1 MKYFRTGITSA
12 ASSSTWPTCPPAALL
27 ASVSPLPAFAQDL
40 HPVEDPRALGF
51 DPAGLAAIDAAIET
65 LSAEHARP
73 GYAVI
78 VTRGEDIAYVA
89 EAGTANF
96 ETGEAFTITTPV
108 RIASMSKPVTAV
120 AIMQLV
126 EDGLVELDAPV
137 SRYLPAFADVEVAV
151 SPMASEDGQ
160 ITTRAPDTEM
170 TVEHLLT
177 HTSGLGYIFEGETD
191 LGQLYLNNSL
201 YAGDGD
207 LMARMDQL
215 AGLPLYTDPGERW
228 IYSYSIDVLGAIVQ
242 VASGQPFE
250 DYLEAEIF
258 TPLGMESTG
267 FFFEDV
273 DFSEEDLA
281 PLYVHD
287 EAGNLVLYPEAF
299 MPDWASGGGGL
310 VSTAADYAQFAMM
323 LANGGTLGDAQILAP
338 ETARLMMSPHTTPE
352 QLGDDWGARLF
363 AYAGDVVVPAAEGE
377 TPRGIP
383 GDYSW
388 GGMFDTDFFVSPAT
402 GVAVITTTQIQPGPN
417 RPEPRT
423 SAVIRPLAYQ
433 AMAFD

>member
-1 MKYFRTGITSA
+1 MPIRSFA
-12 ASSSTWPTCPPAALL
+12 AALL
-27 ASVSPLPAFAQDL
+27 ISVSTFPALAQDMN
-40 HPVEDPRALGF
+40 PVEDPRALGF
-51 DPAGLAAIDAAIET
+51 DPAGLATIDATIEA
-65 LSAEHARP
+65 LSAEQARP

-78 VTRGEDIAYVA
+78 ITRGEQVAFVA
-89 EAGTANF
+89 EAGTANL
-96 ETGEAFTITTPV
+96 ETGDVFTIDTPV

-126 EDGLVELDAPV
+126 EDGRVRLDAPV
-137 SRYLPAFADVEVAV
+137 SEYLPAFADVQVAV
-151 SPMASEDGQ
+151 TPMAGADGV
-160 ITTRAPDTEM
+160 IATRAPDTEM

-191 LGQLYLNNSL
+191 LGQLYLDNSL

-215 AGLPLYTDPGERW
+215 AELPLYTDPGDRW

-250 DYLEAEIF
+250 DYLETEIF
-258 TPLGMESTG
+258 TPLGMNSTG
-267 FFFEDV
+267 FFFDDV
-273 DFSEEDLA
+273 DFDEEDLA

-287 EAGNLVLYPEAF
+287 ENGELVLYSEAF
-299 MPDWASGGGGL
+299 MPDWPSGGGGL
-310 VSTAADYAQFAMM
+310 VSTATDYARFAMM
-323 LANGGTLGDAQILAP
+323 LANGGTLGDVQILAP
-338 ETARLMMSPHTTPE
+338 ETAALMMRPHTTPD
-352 QLGDDWGARLF
+352 QLGNGWEARRF
-363 AYAGDVVVPAAEGE
+363 AYGGDVVIPPADGE
-377 TPRGIP
+377 TARGIP

-417 RPEPRT
+417 RPSPRT
-423 SAVIRPLAYQ
+423 SAVVRPLAYQ